1 MLELLALMMQ
11 ECLFFLGYITGKSQF
26 PKPLTRQEE
35 AEAIA
40 RMQTGDEE
48 ARKALI
54 AHNLRLVS
62 HIARKYQVP
71 GYGPDDLIS
80 IGVIGLIKAVNS
92 FRPNTGTALGT
103 YAARCIENEI
113 LMTLRA
119 SRKRQGDVSLQDP
132 ISTDG
137 EGNDITFMDILCT
150 DQYALEEEVIRKV
163 TLERVR
169 RMLRLLPARERLVLE
184 MRYGLTDGVQHPQHE
199 IARLLGISR
208 SYVSRVEKHAVQLL
222 RDALEQHSGQ

>member
-35 AEAIA
+35 AEAIG
-40 RMQTGDEE
+40 RMQAGDEE
-48 ARKALI
+48 ARKELI
-54 AHNLRLVS
+54 THNLRLVS

-92 FRPNTGTALGT
+92 FKPGSGTALGT

-137 EGNDITFMDILCT
+137 EGNDITFMDILGT
-150 DQYALEEEVIRKV
+150 DQDALEEEVIRKI

-169 RMLRLLPARERLVLE
+169 RVLRLLPARERLVLE

-208 SYVSRVEKHAVQLL
+208 SYVSR
-222 RDALEQHSGQ
+222 RR